1 MLSFGSRCSMKIEP
15 DLEAAADG
23 TRPRGQRGQRG
34 QRCGRWPTAASLEL
48 RAYRLRPALTNLPPQ
63 SALSISTPISLCLSF
78 YLSFY
83 LS

>member
-1 MLSFGSRCSMKIEP
+1 MKIEP

-34 QRCGRWPTAASLEL
+34 QHGQRCGRWPTAASLEL
-48 RAYRLRPALTNLPPQ
+48 TVCGHQPTATVG
-63 SALSISTPISLCLSF
+63 SLSISTPISLCLSF

-83 LS
+83 LK